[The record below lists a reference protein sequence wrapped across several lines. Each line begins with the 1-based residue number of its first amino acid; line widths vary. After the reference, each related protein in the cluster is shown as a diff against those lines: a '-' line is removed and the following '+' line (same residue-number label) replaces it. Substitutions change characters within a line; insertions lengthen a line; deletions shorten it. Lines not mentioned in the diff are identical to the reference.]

1 MPHTASNTQK
11 SRGRPR
17 RLGDQEI
24 LVVLRAR
31 GGTARFAD
39 VARAVT
45 ASEPTIHRR
54 LDEMVKAGSLSRPQ
68 RGTYVLVN
76 QSEQVT
82 ATAYRIVAVLRD
94 CAAEAHLT
102 GYDVLATHSH
112 QFMRQWPHLVYA
124 DPAAIDDVSHALSQA
139 GFNVLPAKDAGV
151 ASGLSDANR
160 VVVIRGQSPSRMDR
174 FSAYGRVAPIE
185 KAWIDLLREV
195 RIGWFP
201 LSLADVGA
209 ILASM
214 LRNGVDEAR
223 IASYA
228 RESGYGHYLQH
239 LPAGSPPDSPIAQL
253 HAGMRR

>member
-1 MPHTASNTQK
+1 M
-11 SRGRPR
+11 
-17 RLGDQEI
+17 
-24 LVVLRAR
+24 LRAR

-45 ASEPTIHRR
+45 ASEPTVHRR
-54 LDEMVKAGSLSRPQ
+54 LDEMVNAGSLSRPR
-68 RGTYVLVN
+68 RGTYVLAEEPS
-76 QSEQVT
+76 QPT
-82 ATAYRIVAVLRD
+82 ATADRIVAALRD

-102 GYDVLATHSH
+102 GYDVLAAHSH
-112 QFMRQWPHLVYA
+112 QFMRVWPHLVYA
-124 DPAAIDDVSHALSQA
+124 DPAAIDDVSHALSRA
-139 GFNVLPAKDAGV
+139 GFSVLPAKDAGV
-151 ASGLSDANR
+151 ASGLSEADR

-214 LRNGVDEAR
+214 LRDGVDEAR

-239 LPAGSPPDSPIAQL
+239 LPTGSPPDSSIAQL
-253 HAGMRR
+253 HAGMQR